1 MMPRMAFSS
10 TGIQG
15 LEPLLQEWSGLTD
28 QERLAIEHSQ
38 WDVLARCHEQKL
50 QLMQKINQ
58 LSGINR
64 PLAEPVAGVV
74 RDLQAREKANMDLL
88 GERMQCLR
96 AQISELGRS
105 SGHLRSVRSAYRPA
119 EQTVWQ
125 SYS

>member
-1 MMPRMAFSS
+1 MMPQMAFSS
-10 TGIQG
+10 MG
-15 LEPLLQEWSGLTD
+15 LPGLDPLLQEWSVLTD

-38 WDVLARCHEQKL
+38 WDGLARCHELKL
-50 QLMQKINQ
+50 QLMQRIDQ

-64 PLAEPVAGVV
+64 PLAEPSAGVV

-88 GERMQCLR
+88 GERMLSLR
-96 AQISELGRS
+96 SQITELGRS
-105 SGHLRSVRSAYRPA
+105 TGNLRSVRSAYRTA